1 MGRRADQ
8 TANFQGL
15 IDEVRIYNRALSLAE
30 VEYLAGTPMI
40 DINKD
45 GTIDFKDYTLMADV
59 WLEELLWPQ

>member
-8 TANFQGL
+8 TANFQGM

-30 VEYLAGTPMI
+30 VEYLAGTTMI

-45 GTIDFKDYTLMADV
+45 GSIDFKDYALMADV